1 MSSEKSL
8 ALKISEIE
16 ERLENKSVYSETKR
30 TLNRNFGSVTVP
42 SGESRLALK
51 FFAEQSGPVA
61 LDLFLNAGAER
72 SCEMSLVA
80 DDAVLERMCPSIKY
94 SERARKNFYAWIKK
108 RPEKSGR
115 LK

>member
-1 MSSEKSL
+1 M
-8 ALKISEIE
+8 
-16 ERLENKSVYSETKR
+16 ENKSVYSENKR

-72 SCEMSLVA
+72 SCEVSLVA

-94 SERARKNFYAWIKK
+94 SERARKILL
-108 RPEKSGR
+108 RGR
-115 LK
+115 GAHA